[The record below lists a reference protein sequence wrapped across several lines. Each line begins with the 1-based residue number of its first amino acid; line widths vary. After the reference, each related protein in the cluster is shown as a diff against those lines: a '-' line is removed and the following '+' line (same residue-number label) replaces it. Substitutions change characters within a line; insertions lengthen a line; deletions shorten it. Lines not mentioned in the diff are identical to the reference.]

1 MHRHAKRGRVVGAL
15 ITIAVLLSA
24 VPAAAQDTSTQEARA
39 TETYNDA
46 VDAVQAHRYDAACRG
61 FNNAAIMYENAI
73 GSLMGQS
80 MATEEDR
87 DYIKRYADML
97 QGRADA
103 AKKAAKAACY
113 LRDNPE

>member
-1 MHRHAKRGRVVGAL
+1 MWSLATMRLMLGAL
-15 ITIAVLLSA
+15 FTFSALLGPVAAV
-24 VPAAAQDTSTQEARA
+24 AQDTSTQEARA

-46 VDAVQAHRYDAACRG
+46 VDAAQAHRYDAACRG
-61 FNNAAIMYENAI
+61 FNNAAVMYENAI

-97 QGRADA
+97 QGRADE

-113 LRDNPE
+113 LRDHPE

>member
-1 MHRHAKRGRVVGAL
+1 MHRHARRGRVVGAL
-15 ITIAVLLSA
+15 FTFSALLGPM
-24 VPAAAQDTSTQEARA
+24 PALAQDTSTQEARA

-61 FNNAAIMYENAI
+61 FNNAAVMYENAI

-80 MATEEDR
+80 MATEEAR

-97 QGRADA
+97 QASADQ